1 MASNQPPL
9 YSEDHAEKAAQYQQ
23 PPDMEKSQAREA
35 LRLEAFK
42 HLVQR
47 HEISNMMALKLRKLE
62 AYDVVVICDDSG
74 SMNIK
79 CAAGSD
85 PFAPIPT
92 RWDELKQTVLTV
104 TDIASTLDEDGI
116 DIYFLNRPPLRNVI
130 GSLQLERVFAD
141 PPRGYTPTARV
152 LRQVLNEKRQA
163 ISEGAKKLLVLIATD
178 GVPTTDMGADDRYG
192 LRQVLTME
200 RGRPEDV
207 PVVFLACT
215 DDESEIGYLNEW
227 DTSIPYIDVA
237 DDYHTERKQIL
248 AVQGPHFSFSRGDWV
263 CKMLLGPVDREV
275 DALDEVG
282 RQQQQQQQRYQQ
294 GSTSAPVVPKKK
306 KWGWF

>member
-1 MASNQPPL
+1 MASNQPPPL
-9 YSEDHAEKAAQYQQ
+9 YSEDYADKYQQQPGIEKA
-23 PPDMEKSQAREA
+23 QAREA

-42 HLVQR
+42 HLVER
-47 HEISNMMALKLRKLE
+47 HEISNLMALKLRKLE
-62 AYDVVVICDDSG
+62 AYDIVVICDDSG

-85 PFAPIPT
+85 PYAPIPT

-116 DIYFLNRPPLRNVI
+116 DVYFLNRPPLRNVI

-152 LRQVLNEKRQA
+152 LRQVLNEKRPT

-178 GVPTTDMGADDRYG
+178 GVPTTDTGADDRYG
-192 LRQVLTME
+192 LRQVLTVD
-200 RGRPEDV
+200 RSRPNEV

-227 DTSIPYIDVA
+227 DSTIPCIDVA
-237 DDYHTERKQIL
+237 DDYYTERRQIL
-248 AVQGPHFSFSRGDWV
+248 AVQGPQFSFSRGDWV

-275 DALDEVG
+275 DALDEAG
-282 RQQQQQQQRYQQ
+282 QQQQRYQQ
-294 GSTSAPVVPKKK
+294 GSGSASVPVMEKKKK